1 MNQASP
7 PALRIGLG
15 YDTHRIGPARP
26 FLLGGVEIPWDR
38 GLIGHSDADVLL
50 HAITD
55 ALLGAASLGDIGR
68 MYPDTDPE
76 NKDRDSGEMLAEAMR
91 RVRVAGWE
99 IVNLDCVVR
108 AQQPKISPHAAA
120 ICARIAEILAISVD
134 SVGIKGKT
142 GEHVGPVGRQ
152 EAIEARCVALLYRRL
167 G

>member
-15 YDTHRIGPARP
+15 YDTHRIGPTRP

-68 MYPDTDPE
+68 MYPDTEPE

-91 RVRVAGWE
+91 RVRAAGWE

-152 EAIEARCVALLYRRL
+152 EAIEARCVALLYRS
-167 G
+167 